1 MENILK
7 KREQKLIKEGLSFID
22 SFEKYTSK
30 NNPDIYKKYLDL
42 KEKRFID
49 VSSKW
54 CRYMKVLED
63 LKYYNNDELD
73 LKMYDDMF
81 TEMNNYINTLKP
93 KVFLDRGDLD
103 KINFNVYI
111 INKISELPDQSRLNY
126 FLKCNTFLKIKEY
139 VTKVK

>member
-1 MENILK
+1 MEDILR
-7 KREQKLIKEGLSFID
+7 KREQKLIKEGLNFID
-22 SFEKYTSK
+22 SFEEYTSK